1 MRKESTES
9 RSESRPEWEQLEDWV
24 RSQVQRLIQELLE
37 EEVTAFLGRA
47 KSALRSDSDSDTG
60 YRNGYGRARRLTL
73 SSGTIQLRR
82 PRVRDT
88 EEQFESRLLPLFV
101 NRTRKVAELIPEL
114 YLHGLS
120 EGDFDLAL
128 RGLLGEDAPVS
139 ASTVARLKDK
149 WNDEL
154 AQWRSRPLDDLEVV
168 YMWVDGVYVKAG
180 LEKEKAAVL
189 VVMAALSDGSKVV
202 VSAVPGYRE
211 STENWS
217 EVLRD
222 IKRRGL
228 SCPRLVVG
236 DGHLGIWGALR
247 NVYPQAAEQRCWNH
261 KIVNVL
267 AKEVSSKSVYP
278 VRRCTLCLNNTGLRP
293 KRGDTPPMRK
303 ESTESRSESRPEW
316 EQLEDWVR
324 SQVQRLIQ
332 ELLEEEVTAFLGRA
346 KSALRSDSDSD
357 TGYRNGYGRARRL
370 TLSSGTIQ
378 LRRPRVRDTEEQ
390 FESRLLPL
398 FVNRT
403 RKVAE
408 LIPELCL
415 HGLSEG
421 DFDLALRGLLGEDAS
436 VSASTVARLKSKWND
451 ELAQWRSRPL
461 DDLEVVYMWVD
472 GVYVKAGLEKEKA
485 AVLVVMAALS
495 DGSKVVVSTV
505 PGYRESTENW
515 SEVLRDIKRR
525 GLSCPRLVVGDGHL
539 GIWGALRNV
548 YPQAAEQRCWNHKI
562 VNVLAKLPKRQQ
574 DQAKLMLRPIPY
586 AQTRTEAE
594 RLRTEFTR
602 WCRDHS
608 YEAASVTLERDW
620 DRMITFYDFPKEHW
634 SHLRTTNPVESPFA
648 ALRLRTDAAKR
659 YKRVDRAIAVIWKM
673 LMVAEQRF
681 RRLKAPELI
690 EDVYLGTQYVDGI
703 VFEPTAE
710 KVAA

>member
-267 AKEVSSKSVYP
+267 AK
-278 VRRCTLCLNNTGLRP
+278 
-293 KRGDTPPMRK
+293 
-303 ESTESRSESRPEW
+303 
-316 EQLEDWVR
+316 
-324 SQVQRLIQ
+324 
-332 ELLEEEVTAFLGRA
+332 
-346 KSALRSDSDSD
+346 
-357 TGYRNGYGRARRL
+357 
-370 TLSSGTIQ
+370 
-378 LRRPRVRDTEEQ
+378 
-390 FESRLLPL
+390 
-398 FVNRT
+398 
-403 RKVAE
+403 
-408 LIPELCL
+408 
-415 HGLSEG
+415 
-421 DFDLALRGLLGEDAS
+421 
-436 VSASTVARLKSKWND
+436 
-451 ELAQWRSRPL
+451 
-461 DDLEVVYMWVD
+461 
-472 GVYVKAGLEKEKA
+472 
-485 AVLVVMAALS
+485 
-495 DGSKVVVSTV
+495 
-505 PGYRESTENW
+505 
-515 SEVLRDIKRR
+515 
-525 GLSCPRLVVGDGHL
+525 
-539 GIWGALRNV
+539 
-548 YPQAAEQRCWNHKI
+548 
-562 VNVLAKLPKRQQ
+562 LPKRQQ
-574 DQAKLMLRPIPY
+574 DQAKLMLRTIPY
-586 AQTRTEAE
+586 APTRTEAE
-594 RLRTEFTR
+594 RLRTVFTR
-602 WCRDHS
+602 WCGDHS
-608 YEAASVTLERDW
+608 CEAASEALERDW
-620 DRMITFYDFPKEHW
+620 DRMVTFYDPQASDRCRQAMRVDRAIAVIWKMLRSASQALGASGGPWVDRRRLSRSQYADLGLEEEVPKEHW
-634 SHLRTTNPVESPFA
+634 GHLRTTNPVESPFA

-690 EDVYLGTQYVDGI
+690 EDVYLGAQYADGI
-703 VFEPTAE
+703 AIESTAE

>member
-24 RSQVQRLIQELLE
+24 RGQVQRLIQELLE

-47 KSALRSDSDSDTG
+47 KSALRSDSDNDTG

-139 ASTVARLKDK
+139 ASTVARLKSK

-211 STENWS
+211 SIESWS

-247 NVYPQAAEQRCWNH
+247 NGLSAGSRATLLEPQDRKRARQASKATTGPGQAHAAYYP
-261 KIVNVL
+261 
-267 AKEVSSKSVYP
+267 P
-278 VRRCTLCLNNTGLRP
+278 TRRLG
-293 KRGDTPPMRK
+293 
-303 ESTESRSESRPEW
+303 
-316 EQLEDWVR
+316 
-324 SQVQRLIQ
+324 QRLSGSGRCSPGGAATIPTRRPQ
-332 ELLEEEVTAFLGRA
+332 RPWSGTGTAWSPSMTSQRI
-346 KSALRSDSDSD
+346 
-357 TGYRNGYGRARRL
+357 TGGTFARR
-370 TLSSGTIQ
+370 
-378 LRRPRVRDTEEQ
+378 
-390 FESRLLPL
+390 
-398 FVNRT
+398 T
-403 RKVAE
+403 R
-408 LIPELCL
+408 
-415 HGLSEG
+415 
-421 DFDLALRGLLGEDAS
+421 
-436 VSASTVARLKSKWND
+436 
-451 ELAQWRSRPL
+451 
-461 DDLEVVYMWVD
+461 
-472 GVYVKAGLEKEKA
+472 
-485 AVLVVMAALS
+485 
-495 DGSKVVVSTV
+495 
-505 PGYRESTENW
+505 
-515 SEVLRDIKRR
+515 
-525 GLSCPRLVVGDGHL
+525 
-539 GIWGALRNV
+539 
-548 YPQAAEQRCWNHKI
+548 
-562 VNVLAKLPKRQQ
+562 
-574 DQAKLMLRPIPY
+574 
-586 AQTRTEAE
+586 
-594 RLRTEFTR
+594 
-602 WCRDHS
+602 
-608 YEAASVTLERDW
+608 
-620 DRMITFYDFPKEHW
+620 
-634 SHLRTTNPVESPFA
+634 
-648 ALRLRTDAAKR
+648 
-659 YKRVDRAIAVIWKM
+659 
-673 LMVAEQRF
+673 
-681 RRLKAPELI
+681 
-690 EDVYLGTQYVDGI
+690 
-703 VFEPTAE
+703 
-710 KVAA
+710 

>member
-47 KSALRSDSDSDTG
+47 KSALRSDSDNDTG

-139 ASTVARLKDK
+139 ASTVARLKSK

-180 LEKEKAAVL
+180 FEKEKAAVL

-267 AKEVSSKSVYP
+267 AK
-278 VRRCTLCLNNTGLRP
+278 
-293 KRGDTPPMRK
+293 
-303 ESTESRSESRPEW
+303 
-316 EQLEDWVR
+316 
-324 SQVQRLIQ
+324 
-332 ELLEEEVTAFLGRA
+332 
-346 KSALRSDSDSD
+346 
-357 TGYRNGYGRARRL
+357 
-370 TLSSGTIQ
+370 
-378 LRRPRVRDTEEQ
+378 
-390 FESRLLPL
+390 
-398 FVNRT
+398 
-403 RKVAE
+403 
-408 LIPELCL
+408 
-415 HGLSEG
+415 
-421 DFDLALRGLLGEDAS
+421 
-436 VSASTVARLKSKWND
+436 
-451 ELAQWRSRPL
+451 
-461 DDLEVVYMWVD
+461 
-472 GVYVKAGLEKEKA
+472 
-485 AVLVVMAALS
+485 
-495 DGSKVVVSTV
+495 
-505 PGYRESTENW
+505 
-515 SEVLRDIKRR
+515 
-525 GLSCPRLVVGDGHL
+525 
-539 GIWGALRNV
+539 
-548 YPQAAEQRCWNHKI
+548 
-562 VNVLAKLPKRQQ
+562 LPKRQQ
-574 DQAKLMLRPIPY
+574 DQAKLMLRTIPY
-586 AQTRTEAE
+586 APTRTEAE
-594 RLRTEFTR
+594 RLRTVFTR
-602 WCRDHS
+602 WCGEPLLRGGLRGLGAGLGPHG
-608 YEAASVTLERDW
+608 
-620 DRMITFYDFPKEHW
+620 
-634 SHLRTTNPVESPFA
+634 HL
-648 ALRLRTDAAKR
+648 L
-659 YKRVDRAIAVIWKM
+659 
-673 LMVAEQRF
+673 
-681 RRLKAPELI
+681 
-690 EDVYLGTQYVDGI
+690 
-703 VFEPTAE
+703 
-710 KVAA
+710 